1 MYNLQPRRGD
11 IHRACCG
18 LSGIGRAVGEALV
31 EALVG
36 RTPLLNLTCFL
47 LATLCHACAHFGDGP
62 GFCRRVHPVAQ
73 GSARSA
79 PTACNLP
86 PRARPTTT
94 TSQFGRRYFD
104 GSYLKEKRVC
114 PASDTRHLSL
124 FDAPH
129 GPASRLH
136 LPPAPPPPASTSA
149 PPPPASTS
157 ASASAS
163 RLHLPPPPPAS
174 TSPHPHP
181 HLPPFS
187 VWPLSVLA
195 LCAAGGVLA
204 KETRGRRTL
213 CRPNEHPWHP
223 KWVFHQRVLELAWD
237 LV

>member
-1 MYNLQPRRGD
+1 MR
-11 IHRACCG
+11 CCG

-114 PASDTRHLSL
+114 PASDTRHLSV

-129 GPASRLH
+129 GPACRLP
-136 LPPAPPPPASTSA
+136 LPPPPPPPAST
-149 PPPPASTS
+149 
-157 ASASAS
+157 S
-163 RLHLPPPPPAS
+163 RLHLPPPPPLAS
-174 TSPHPHP
+174 ASASASV
-181 HLPPFS
+181 FS
-187 VWPLSVLA
+187 VAPQCPRPMRRRRRIGKRDA
-195 LCAAGGVLA
+195 R
-204 KETRGRRTL
+204 KRRTL
-213 CRPNEHPWHP
+213 CRNNDHPWHP
-223 KWVFHQRVLELAWD
+223 YFNGYLVSQFLLVWD

>member
-1 MYNLQPRRGD
+1 MIPRLPAESKRASGRRMYNLQPRRGD

-47 LATLCHACAHFGDGP
+47 LATLCHACAHFGDVP

-129 GPASRLH
+129 SPASHLH
-136 LPPAPPPPASTSA
+136 LPPAPPPP
-149 PPPPASTS
+149 PPPPASTF
-157 ASASAS
+157 ASALL
-163 RLHLPPPPPAS
+163 RLHLRLRLRIPPPPPAS
-174 TSPHPHP
+174 TSHP
-181 HLPPFS
+181 HL
-187 VWPLSVLA
+187 
-195 LCAAGGVLA
+195 
-204 KETRGRRTL
+204 R
-213 CRPNEHPWHP
+213 
-223 KWVFHQRVLELAWD
+223 
-237 LV
+237 